1 MGNHSLFLS
10 ESIGCQLKEDRHENR
25 WECPD
30 PGHNEDPTRGEGGEL
45 AVFYCNTQVRITL
58 EIEASCE
65 PYFEGDVSL
74 TSFSSFTFLEIQDFG
89 NHRWRVANVVVVD
102 ISCGL

>member
-1 MGNHSLFLS
+1 MGMSRPWSQWRSYPRGGWGAGRILIGSRPSMIFFNFLAKK
-10 ESIGCQLKEDRHENR
+10 L
-25 WECPD
+25 
-30 PGHNEDPTRGEGGEL
+30 
-45 AVFYCNTQVRITL
+45 CNTQVRITL

-89 NHRWRVANVVVVD
+89 NHRWRVANFVVVD